1 MQALGRK
8 LFLTGLALASASETV
23 AGPYAYPAFGWAVL
37 APRPTLEEATPNYYG
52 YGAALS
58 LGYSMKQVIDLGA
71 YANYLPASRKDARI
85 GAEQAS
91 FLTYGGEV
99 ALRVADSVYV
109 SLRGG
114 TATYRLIAPDPALT
128 TELVGAW
135 GGPFGGIGIGAV
147 SRLGRQTMLQTTI
160 ELMHTIV
167 EPEDSVRS
175 GASGTRRLDSF
186 GLSFGLMLSSDQ
198 RSSVEDTIFK
208 DFLDTLNF
216 F

>member
-8 LFLTGLALASASETV
+8 LSVTGLALALASEAL
-23 AGPYAYPAFGWAVL
+23 AGPYAYPAVGWAVL
-37 APRPTLEEATPNYYG
+37 APRPQAEEATPNYYG

-58 LGYSMKQVIDLGA
+58 LGYSVKQVLDLGA
-71 YANYLPASRKDARI
+71 YASYLPASRKDARI

-91 FLTYGGEV
+91 ILTYGGELAV
-99 ALRVADSVYV
+99 RIADSVYV

-114 TATYRLIAPDPALT
+114 TATYRLIVPDPALT

-135 GGPFGGIGIGAV
+135 GGPAFGIAVGAV
-147 SRLGRQTMLQTTI
+147 TRLGRQSMLQTTI

-167 EPEDSVRS
+167 EPEDAVRS
-175 GASGTRRLDSF
+175 GASGKRRLDSF

-208 DFLDTLNF
+208 DFLDTLIF